1 LNYAFINYII
11 YLVRWGNK
19 LTQYLLPGVD
29 VLSAKSKTADQVW
42 VRKMNRAIILQ
53 VFRTHPALSRARLA
67 IETGLNPS
75 TVSSIISELIQEN
88 LVRETDLIQSA
99 IGRPGRLLEINPEGG
114 CALGI
119 EINVDY
125 IEFLITD
132 FAANVLWRERQAS
145 VPEVG
150 QEEIILKVSNLARKA
165 SAFIQD
171 CKSRR
176 LLGVGVGVPG
186 LVDVSSGLLRI
197 APNLHWVNVPIRDVL
212 AGWFDCPI
220 YVENEANAAALG
232 EYYFGAVRNV
242 KDFIY
247 LSAGIGLG
255 SGIVMGGKLF
265 RGMFGYAG
273 EAGHMTL
280 DVNGEICGCGKRGC
294 WETFVGPRAVE
305 HRVQRS
311 IAAGAK
317 SILSDMVKGDLKN
330 IVIDDVIQAAQDG
343 DQIAVDALGEV
354 AFYLGIG
361 IANLVNLFNVEVIVL
376 GGALNKASP
385 FLLKDVERV
394 VFENTLAPGRE
405 HLRIIPSAHGTDAC
419 VMGAIALVLDDFI
432 REPDLS
438 GGVIDHSKKGGKGM
452 D

>member
-1 LNYAFINYII
+1 MES
-11 YLVRWGNK
+11 G
-19 LTQYLLPGVD
+19 
-29 VLSAKSKTADQVW
+29 KSKTADQVW

-53 VFRTHPALSRARLA
+53 VFRTHPTLSRARLA
-67 IETGLNPS
+67 AETGLNPS
-75 TVSSIISELIQEN
+75 TVSDIISELIQEN
-88 LVRETDLIQSA
+88 LIRETDLIQPPT
-99 IGRPGRLLEINPEGG
+99 GRPGRLLELNPAGG
-114 CALGI
+114 CAVGI

-125 IEFLITD
+125 IEFLVTD
-132 FAANVLWRERQAS
+132 FAANVLWRKRQAS
-145 VPEVG
+145 TPEVG
-150 QEEIILKVSNLARKA
+150 QEEIILQVSKLAKKA
-165 SAFIQD
+165 SAFVQ
-171 CKSRR
+171 KSKSH

-186 LVDVSSGLLRI
+186 LVDVSSGLLRL
-197 APNLHWVNVPIRDVL
+197 APNLHWVDVPVRDVL
-212 AGWFDCPI
+212 ARFFDCPI

-255 SGIVMGGKLF
+255 SGIVIGGKLF

-305 HRVQRS
+305 RRVQRS
-311 IAAGAK
+311 LASGAQ
-317 SILSDMVKGDLKN
+317 SVLSEMAKGDLKN
-330 IVIDDVIQAAQDG
+330 IVFDDVLQAAQHG
-343 DQIAVDALGEV
+343 DQIAIDALKEV

-385 FLLKDVERV
+385 FLLQDVECV
-394 VFENTLAPGRE
+394 VSENTLSPGRE

-419 VMGAIALVLDDFI
+419 VMGAIALVLDDI
-432 REPDLS
+432 LREPVFL
-438 GGVIDHSKKGGKGM
+438 
-452 D
+452 

>member
-1 LNYAFINYII
+1 MSQ
-11 YLVRWGNK
+11 K
-19 LTQYLLPGVD
+19 
-29 VLSAKSKTADQVW
+29 ADQVW
-42 VRKMNRAIILQ
+42 VRKINRANILH
-53 VFRTHPALSRARLA
+53 VFRTHPTLPRARLA

-75 TVSSIISELIQEN
+75 TVSNIIGELIQED
-88 LVRETDLIQSA
+88 LIRETDLIQSST
-99 IGRPGRLLEINPEGG
+99 GRPGRLLELNPEGG

-132 FAANVLWRERQAS
+132 FAANVLWRQKQS
-145 VPEVG
+145 TTPEIG
-150 QEEIILKVSNLARKA
+150 QEEIMLQVSHLAKKA

-171 CKSRR
+171 RKSH

-197 APNLHWVNVPIRDVL
+197 APNLHWVNIPIRDDL
-212 AGWFDCPI
+212 AKHFDCPI

-255 SGIVMGGKLF
+255 SGIVIGGKLF

-280 DVNGEICGCGKRGC
+280 DVNGELCGCGKHGC

-305 HRVQRS
+305 RRVQS
-311 IAAGAK
+311 SLTSGAK
-317 SILSDMVKGDLKN
+317 SIMTDMVKGDIRN
-330 IVIDDVIQAAQDG
+330 IVFDDVLKAAKMG
-343 DQIAVDALGEV
+343 DQTAMDALAKV

-376 GGALNKASP
+376 GGALNNASS
-385 FLLKDVERV
+385 FILEDVERV
-394 VFENTLAPGRE
+394 VSANTLAPGKE

-419 VMGAIALVLDDFI
+419 VMGAIALVLDDI
-432 REPDLS
+432 LCEP
-438 GGVIDHSKKGGKGM
+438 VF
-452 D
+452 

>member
-1 LNYAFINYII
+1 M
-11 YLVRWGNK
+11 
-19 LTQYLLPGVD
+19 LPT
-29 VLSAKSKTADQVW
+29 KTNTADQVW
-42 VRKMNRAIILQ
+42 VRKMNRAIILK
-53 VFRTHPALSRARLA
+53 VFRTHPTLSRAHLA
-67 IETGLNPS
+67 METGLNPS

-88 LVRETDLIQSA
+88 LIRETDLIHVGT
-99 IGRPGRLLEINPEGG
+99 GRPGRLLEINPEGG

-132 FAANVLWRERQAS
+132 FAANVLWRERQITI
-145 VPEVG
+145 PEVG
-150 QEEIILKVSNLARKA
+150 QEEIMSQVSRLAKMA
-165 SAFIQD
+165 STFIQQRN
-171 CKSRR
+171 SR

-186 LVDVSSGLLRI
+186 LVDVSSGLLRL
-197 APNLHWVNVPIRDVL
+197 APNLHWVNVPIQDVL
-212 AGWFDCPI
+212 SNFFDCPI

-247 LSAGIGLG
+247 LSTGIGLG

-305 HRVQRS
+305 RRVQRS
-311 IAAGAK
+311 LAAGAK
-317 SILSDMVKGDLKN
+317 SVLHDMANGDLQN
-330 IVIDDVIQAAQDG
+330 IVIDDVLQAAYTG
-343 DQIAVDALGEV
+343 DQIAIDALKEV

-376 GGALNKASP
+376 GGALNKASS

-394 VFENTLAPGRE
+394 VTENTLAPGRE
-405 HLRIIPSAHGTDAC
+405 HLRIIPSAHGANAC
-419 VMGAIALVLDDFI
+419 IMGAIALVLDDVL
-432 REPDLS
+432 REP
-438 GGVIDHSKKGGKGM
+438 VFI
-452 D
+452 